1 MDSKSGNGYK
11 KPPEWLLN
19 PPLLIYGPRKG
30 GTTLLQ
36 NLHDGSEQLFVYP
49 SELKLKFLA
58 DILWPADL
66 NTALLRYSE
75 TTTIKEL
82 PHLNIA
88 RYRSSIVSPELSS
101 IVGLGD
107 LIRND
112 ILSIYK
118 NLDVRPGNIKLWA
131 VKEVGG
137 NTDKVVK
144 LWRQLFLQG
153 KIVMII
159 REPLMVTRSV
169 LRNRRKEGRKLSF
182 RDIYKQVKDPYD
194 VLNMQLKYLGDPSF
208 CFVTYDGLT
217 NDPRRTMKHI
227 CSYLGI
233 DYVDV
238 LSTPTIF
245 GEPVIVSTASR
256 AVEGVF
262 YEKSNWYSGLVTK
275 EIFCVLL
282 SITYIWFRNVLR
294 TKKHRVRFD
303 LFRKAAK
310 SVEMACDGK
319 SACTDS

>member
-1 MDSKSGNGYK
+1 MDSNSGNGHK
-11 KPPEWLLN
+11 KPPDWLLN

-58 DILWPADL
+58 DMLWPTDL
-66 NTALLRYSE
+66 SATLMRYSE
-75 TTTIKEL
+75 IATVKEV
-82 PHLNIA
+82 PHLKIEG
-88 RYRSSIVSPELSS
+88 YRSSVIKPELPS

-112 ILSIYK
+112 ILSVYN
-118 NLDVRPGNIKLWA
+118 NLDVQPDDIKLWA

-137 NTDKVVK
+137 NTDKVIK
-144 LWRQLFLQG
+144 LWRQLYFQG

-182 RDIYKQVKDPYD
+182 RKVYKQVKDPYD
-194 VLNMQLKYLGDPSF
+194 VLNMQSRYLGDPTI

-217 NDPRRTMKHI
+217 SDPKKTMKYI

-233 DYVDV
+233 DYDDV

-262 YEKSNWYSGLVTK
+262 HERSTWYSGLGMRD
-275 EIFCVLL
+275 IFYVLL
-282 SITYIWFRNVLR
+282 SIAYIRFRNALR
-294 TKKHRVRFD
+294 KKGNRIGFSRY
-303 LFRKAAK
+303 REIAK
-310 SVEMACDGK
+310 DVEMACERNPV
-319 SACTDS
+319 